1 MRKIESTLRM
11 FAFSGKLKNLF
22 AFSHTLST
30 KHCVNGTYRRHLSCG
45 VCRVSCVSCRVCRVV
60 VC

>member
-30 KHCVNGTYRRHLSCG
+30 KHCVNGTDWRHLS
-45 VCRVSCVSCRVCRVV
+45 
-60 VC
+60 

>member
-1 MRKIESTLRM
+1 M

-30 KHCVNGTYRRHLSCG
+30 KRCINGTRAIARSLA
-45 VCRVSCVSCRVCRVV
+45 
-60 VC
+60 